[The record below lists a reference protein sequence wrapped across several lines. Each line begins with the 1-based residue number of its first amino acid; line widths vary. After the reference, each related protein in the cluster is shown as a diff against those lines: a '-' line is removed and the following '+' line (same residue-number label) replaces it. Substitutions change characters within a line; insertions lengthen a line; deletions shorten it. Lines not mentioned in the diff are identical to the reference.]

1 MKLLKILACFVAAV
15 VVFVTATSVTIGFLL
30 RDESTVA
37 CPDVIG
43 LDADEA
49 RSVAAQKGLSLA
61 ITKYEKKKD
70 VPYDRVLAQV
80 PDAAIPVRAGRAIS
94 VIVSDGP
101 RTTEIA
107 SYVGLSLEEAQAALQ
122 EKGIVIKKIIY
133 VPSEAVGKVL
143 AQIPASGQNI
153 LDEEG
158 MSFIV
163 GGRQKRFYVMPD
175 IAAEEYPSAIEEM
188 DKKQIKYSAASGGPF
203 GWFKRTAPA
212 SILPKTIFSD
222 DQVLEIR
229 TDLGG

>member
-1 MKLLKILACFVAAV
+1 MRPGEDHIGHRLRRAEDYRNRLLCGPF
-15 VVFVTATSVTIGFLL
+15 SRRG
-30 RDESTVA
+30 
-37 CPDVIG
+37 
-43 LDADEA
+43 
-49 RSVAAQKGLSLA
+49 
-61 ITKYEKKKD
+61 
-70 VPYDRVLAQV
+70 
-80 PDAAIPVRAGRAIS
+80 AG
-94 VIVSDGP
+94 G
-101 RTTEIA
+101 T
-107 SYVGLSLEEAQAALQ
+107 Q

-143 AQIPASGQNI
+143 ARIPASGQNI